1 LVRRGGGRL
10 HRPWPAF
17 PAIPIR
23 PVASLPWP
31 HLLPERCPMPS
42 CQPTSHICRYGSHL
56 ADPAGRPMCAGCNQ
70 ELARRSRQ
78 NKKQWARAASN
89 VGLLL
94 LLRSTS
100 VLSSLAGSTRLGDSW
115 AIDGRRFDDGW
126 ATAERRF
133 GASAGLDHSG
143 RRLQA
148 PLRATPTAGRDG
160 WGHNRATAG
169 RDGWSIAFSLPPPLL
184 NLSHSSPTPLPVLSP
199 SGPDPAP
206 GPTCSPSRSRSCPRC
221 LSRLSAPPPPSFPR
235 SHSLSRG

>member
-1 LVRRGGGRL
+1 
-10 HRPWPAF
+10 
-17 PAIPIR
+17 
-23 PVASLPWP
+23 
-31 HLLPERCPMPS
+31 MPS

-133 GASAGLDHSG
+133 GASAVLDHSG

-221 LSRLSAPPPPSFPR
+221 LSRLSAPPPPFLPALPLPLSGVGLLQYTTV
-235 SHSLSRG
+235 HTLSLNTEATEARLCYDYVWV